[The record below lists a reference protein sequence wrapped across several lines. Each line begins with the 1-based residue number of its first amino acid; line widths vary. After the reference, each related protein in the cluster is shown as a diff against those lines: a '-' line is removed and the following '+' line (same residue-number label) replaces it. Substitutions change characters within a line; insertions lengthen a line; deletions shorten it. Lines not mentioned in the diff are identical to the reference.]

1 MAMKKNLLSLF
12 VLGSTSLIAQQ
23 VPSPEWS
30 TIQNTNFPQVAAGIR
45 YLDAVNAN
53 VIWASGFDGFA
64 GGSNYNWF
72 TTSVDG
78 GNTFSYGD
86 VFADTNT
93 YVISS
98 IEGINASTA
107 YITAYV
113 KATGNKGVVYKTINA
128 GAAWINMAAVNMYTN
143 SASFANITCFTDSVT
158 GITMGD
164 PVGGEYEIH
173 RTVDAGANWT
183 KIPGTNIPNPLS
195 TTEYGLTD
203 VFTKNGNNI
212 WYGTN
217 KGRVYHSA
225 DAGLTWTVGA
235 ITGASQGVSRL
246 AFRDNMN
253 GLCIAFSGTT
263 SAPVAGLY
271 ATVNGGLNWT
281 QIPSPANLGLN
292 DICRIPGTTMYAS
305 CGAGTGN
312 NIISYSTDD
321 GATWIDWGS
330 TGIQYLAIDFVDN
343 VNGWAG
349 SFSDQSL
356 ASIGGMYKYSGLP
369 TSLKPVTE
377 IANFNVMPNP
387 SNGTINFIMPVAKS
401 GLTIEVIDALGKIVY
416 SEKTTSTNVG
426 DKKQLYLEFLPKGLY
441 TVSMQTAT
449 EKTFTKIIL
458 Q

>member
-1 MAMKKNLLSLF
+1 MKKNLLALC
-12 VLGSTSLIAQQ
+12 VLSCTSLIAQ

-30 TIQNTNFPQVAAGIR
+30 ILQNTNFPQVAAGIR
-45 YLDAVNAN
+45 YMDAVDAN
-53 VIWASGFDGFA
+53 VIWATGYDGFA
-64 GGSNYNWF
+64 SGSNHNWF

-78 GNTFSYGD
+78 GTTFSYGD
-86 VFADTNT
+86 VFLDTNT
-93 YVISS
+93 NVIAS
-98 IEGINASTA
+98 IIGMNAT
-107 YITAYV
+107 TAYV
-113 KATGNKGVVYKTINA
+113 TGYFKATGNKGVVYKTTNS
-128 GAAWINMAAVNMYTN
+128 GASWMDITAVNMYTN

-183 KIPGTNIPNPLS
+183 KIPGTSIPNPLS
-195 TTEYGLTD
+195 TSEYGLTD
-203 VFTKNGNNI
+203 VFTQNGNDI
-212 WYGTN
+212 WFGTN

-271 ATVNGGLNWT
+271 VTVNGGLNWT
-281 QIPSPANLGLN
+281 QISSPANLGLN

-312 NIISYSTDD
+312 NIISYSSDD
-321 GATWIDWGS
+321 GATWTDWGS
-330 TGIQYLAIDFVDN
+330 TDIQYLAIDFVDN
-343 VNGWAG
+343 ANGWAG
-349 SFSDQSL
+349 TFSDQSL
-356 ASIGGMYKYSGLP
+356 SSIGGMYKYSGLP
-369 TSLKPVTE
+369 TSLKPVAE
-377 IANFNVMPNP
+377 KVDFNVMPNP
-387 SNGTINFIMPVAKS
+387 TSGSISFVLPLAKN

-416 SEKTTSTNVG
+416 TEKTISTNVG
-426 DKKQLYLEFLPKGLY
+426 DKKQLNLDFLPKGLY
-441 TVSMQTAT
+441 TVRIQTAS
-449 EKTFTKIIL
+449 EKAFTKIVL
-458 Q
+458 H